1 MNKQKSFNTV
11 FFLRD
16 KKDMLQFYKRVDFW
30 VALLSLVLV
39 VLSLTLARYA
49 SNGGGTTF
57 SQMWRL
63 TAGNWALILC
73 GLFSIIGM
81 VYVFVTSLLFRNSAV
96 LSGINIGVGLLMA
109 VLFIVEYFVLT
120 KIGAYTENGVTYKM
134 SNSAGIGFYF
144 GIIGAIIVVGLE
156 FYKLGSQ
163 GYYTAEDFAKE
174 KSQNGVEVVDGV
186 VIIDGE
192 KVEVKDDTKVTE
204 NKTNVRVITEKEENN
219 EDKKD

>member
-109 VLFIVEYFVLT
+109 ILFMVEYFVLKT
-120 KIGAYTENGVTYKM
+120 GYNNGNGEILAM

-192 KVEVKDDTKVTE
+192 KVEVKDDTKVNE